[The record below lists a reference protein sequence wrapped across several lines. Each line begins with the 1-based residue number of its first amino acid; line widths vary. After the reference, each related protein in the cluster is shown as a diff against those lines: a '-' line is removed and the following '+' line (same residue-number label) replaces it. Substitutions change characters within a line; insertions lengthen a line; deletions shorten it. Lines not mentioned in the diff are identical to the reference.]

1 MDFSKQLSRRT
12 FLRGLGVSIA
22 LPWLESMGPLTSVAT
37 AATKEVTTQT
47 APNRMAFLYSPNGK
61 IMEKWTPEQVG
72 ANFELTE
79 ILKPLQNVK
88 DKTLVLSGLTA
99 DKARAN
105 GDGGGDHARAMAAY
119 LTGAQP
125 RKTSGTDIHAGISVD
140 QAAASQ
146 IGEKTR
152 IPSLEL
158 GIEPG
163 YRAGNCDSGYSC
175 VYSATMA
182 WKSATQP
189 LPKEVN
195 PRLAFDRLFS
205 TEPNAEVLQRDEE
218 RKSILDFVKQD
229 SKDLIHK
236 VSGNDAR
243 KLNEYFS
250 AIRDIEM
257 RIASAEKFPP
267 IENIEYSAPE
277 KIPAHFQEHVRLML
291 DLIVLA
297 FQTDVTRIVTFSL
310 ANEGSNKTYPT
321 IDITDGHHN
330 LSHHGGDEAKIE
342 KIRRINI
349 FHMQQLAY
357 LLEKLDS
364 IPEGEGTLLDHSM
377 ICYGSG
383 NSDGNRHSH
392 HDLPII
398 LSGGGCG
405 TLNSGRHIEYP
416 KETPLNNLWLS
427 MLQRMDVNLRKLGDS
442 TGILE
447 GLS

>member
-1 MDFSKQLSRRT
+1 MKPKIQLSRRT

-22 LPWLESMGPLTSVAT
+22 LPWLESMGPLTNWAS
-37 AATKEVTTQT
+37 AATKGATGHVT
-47 APNRMAFLYSPNGK
+47 PNRMAFLYVPNGK
-61 IMEKWTPEQVG
+61 IMENWTPTQVG
-72 ANFELTE
+72 ANFELTD
-79 ILKPLQNVK
+79 ILKPLANVK
-88 DKTLVLSGLTA
+88 EKTLVLSGLTA

-105 GDGGGDHARAMAAY
+105 GDGGGDHARAMAAF

-140 QAAASQ
+140 QAAASH
-146 IGEKTR
+146 IGNQTR
-152 IPSLEL
+152 LPSLEL

-195 PRLAFDRLFS
+195 PKLAFERLFS
-205 TEPNAEVLQRDEE
+205 TEPNAENTQRDED
-218 RKSILDFVKQD
+218 RKSILDFVKED
-229 SKDLIHK
+229 SKDILRQ

-243 KLNEYFS
+243 KLDEYFT
-250 AIRDIEM
+250 AIRDIEQ
-257 RIASAEKFPP
+257 RIESAEKFPP
-267 IENIEYSAPE
+267 IEHIEYAAPE
-277 KIPAHFQEHVRLML
+277 KIPSDFEEHVRLML

-297 FQTDVTRIVTFSL
+297 FQTDVTRIVTFTL
-310 ANEGSNKTYPT
+310 ANEGSNKTYPNINVT
-321 IDITDGHHN
+321 QGHHN
-330 LSHHGGDEAKIE
+330 LSHHGGDKAKIE
-342 KIRRINI
+342 KIHRINI
-349 FHMQQLAY
+349 FHMHQLAY
-357 LLEKLDS
+357 LLEKLDAT
-364 IPEGEGTLLDHSM
+364 PEGDGSLLDHSM
-377 ICYGSG
+377 ILYGSG

-398 LSGGGCG
+398 LAGQGGG
-405 TLNSGRHIEYP
+405 TLKSGRHLQYP
-416 KETPLNNLWLS
+416 KETPLNNLWLA
-427 MLQRMDVNLRKLGDS
+427 MLNRMNVDMKQLGDS

>member
-1 MDFSKQLSRRT
+1 MKISKQLSRRT
-12 FLRGLGVSIA
+12 FLSGLGVSIA
-22 LPWLESMGPLTSVAT
+22 LPWLESMGPLTSWAT
-37 AATKEVTTQT
+37 AATKGVTEQLT
-47 APNRMAFLYSPNGK
+47 PNRMAFLYVPNGK
-61 IMEKWTPEQVG
+61 IMEDWTPKQVG
-72 ANFELTE
+72 ANYELTD
-79 ILKPLQNVK
+79 ILKPLANIREK
-88 DKTLVLSGLTA
+88 MLVLSGLTA

-105 GDGGGDHARAMAAY
+105 GDGGGDHARAMAAF

-140 QAAASQ
+140 QAAASR
-146 IGEKTR
+146 IGDQTR
-152 IPSLEL
+152 LPSLEL

-195 PRLAFDRLFS
+195 PKLAFERLFT
-205 TEPNAEVLQRDEE
+205 TEPNAKKLQRDEE
-218 RKSILDFVKQD
+218 RKSVLDFVKQD
-229 SKDLIHK
+229 SKDLIRQ

-243 KLNEYFS
+243 KLDEYFS

-257 RIASAEKFPP
+257 RIESAEKFPS
-267 IENIEYSAPE
+267 IEELDYAAPE
-277 KIPAHFQEHVRLML
+277 KIPANFQEHVRLML

-297 FQTDVTRIVTFSL
+297 FQTDVTRIVTFTL

-321 IDITDGHHN
+321 INVTQGHHH
-330 LSHHGGDEAKIE
+330 LSHHGGDKAKIE
-342 KIRRINI
+342 KIRKINV
-349 FHMQQLAY
+349 FHMHQLAY
-357 LLEKLDS
+357 LLEKLDAT
-364 IPEGEGTLLDHSM
+364 PEGEGSLLDHSM
-377 ICYGSG
+377 ILYGSG

-392 HDLPII
+392 HDLPI
-398 LSGGGCG
+398 LLAGQGCG
-405 TLNSGRHIEYP
+405 TLKSGQHIQYP

-427 MLQRMDVNLRKLGDS
+427 MLNRMDINLRQLGDS
-442 TGILE
+442 TGSLE

>member
-1 MDFSKQLSRRT
+1 MKILKQLSRRT
-12 FLRGLGVSIA
+12 FLRGLGVGIA
-22 LPWLESMGPLTSVAT
+22 LPWLETMGPLTSWAT
-37 AATKEVTTQT
+37 AATKAATGQIT
-47 APNRMAFLYSPNGK
+47 PNRMAFLYSPNGK
-61 IMEKWTPEQVG
+61 IMEDWTPKQVG
-72 ANFELTE
+72 TNFDLTNT
-79 ILKPLQNVK
+79 LKPLENVK
-88 DKTLVLSGLTA
+88 DKILVLSGLTA

-105 GDGGGDHARAMAAY
+105 GDGGGDHARAMAAF

-140 QAAASQ
+140 QAASSH
-146 IGEKTR
+146 IGDQTR

-175 VYSATMA
+175 VYSGTMA

-195 PRLAFDRLFS
+195 PKLAFERMFS
-205 TEPNAEVLQRDEE
+205 TEPNAQRQQRDEE
-218 RKSILDFVKQD
+218 RKSILDFVRQD
-229 SKDLIHK
+229 SKDLIRQ

-243 KLNEYFS
+243 KLDEYFA

-257 RIASAEKFPP
+257 RIESAEKFPK
-267 IENIEYSAPE
+267 IENLDYVAPE
-277 KIPAHFQEHVRLML
+277 KIPAKFQEHVQLML

-297 FQTDVTRIVTFSL
+297 FQTDVTRIVTFTL

-321 IDITDGHHN
+321 INVSEGHHN
-330 LSHHGGDEAKIE
+330 LSHHGGDESKMD

-349 FHMQQLAY
+349 FHTQQLAY
-357 LLEKLDS
+357 ILEKLDV
-364 IPEGEGTLLDHSM
+364 IPEGDGTLLDHSM
-377 ICYGSG
+377 IVYGSG

-392 HDLPII
+392 HDLPI
-398 LSGGGCG
+398 LLAGSGCG
-405 TLNSGRHIEYP
+405 TIKSGRHIQYP

-427 MLQRMDVNLRKLGDS
+427 MLNRMDVNLNQIGDS
-442 TGILE
+442 TGSLD

>member
-1 MDFSKQLSRRT
+1 MKISEKLSRRT

-22 LPWLESMGPLTSVAT
+22 LPWLESMGPLTSIAT

-61 IMEKWTPEQVG
+61 IMEKWTPEQTG

-79 ILKPLQNVK
+79 ILRPLQNVK

-146 IGEKTR
+146 IGDKTR

-205 TEPNAEVLQRDEE
+205 TEPNAERLQRDEE

-243 KLNEYFS
+243 KLDEYFS

-277 KIPAHFQEHVRLML
+277 KIPAHFQEHVCLML

-364 IPEGEGTLLDHSM
+364 IPEGDGTLLDHSM

-392 HDLPII
+392 HDLPIL

-405 TLNSGRHIEYP
+405 TLNGGQHIVYP

-427 MLQRMDVNLRKLGDS
+427 MLQRVDVNLRKLGDS
-442 TGILE
+442 TGTLE